1 MAIDCLQCSI
11 RGACCKS
18 FKIIFKGKSISW
30 ENGFMSEE
38 IVNDFLI
45 ASKLPFK
52 AIGLES
58 SDWFFSCEKLDQE
71 TGLCTIHEQRPAICR
86 SYIPGSEGTLCQDF
100 GKPNVVEWLAD
111 SIRNAMEVVYRN
123 FFAS

>member
-1 MAIDCLQCSI
+1 
-11 RGACCKS
+11 
-18 FKIIFKGKSISW
+18 
-30 ENGFMSEE
+30 MSEE
-38 IVNDFLI
+38 LVDEFLI
-45 ASKLPFK
+45 DSKLPFK